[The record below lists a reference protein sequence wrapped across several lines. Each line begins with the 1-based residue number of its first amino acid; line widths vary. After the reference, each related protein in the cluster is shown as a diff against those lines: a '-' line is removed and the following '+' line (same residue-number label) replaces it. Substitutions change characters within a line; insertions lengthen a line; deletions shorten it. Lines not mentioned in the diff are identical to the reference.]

1 MEKLHVR
8 CMDMRALVGRNF
20 LRLRK
25 QKGLTQEGVAALSGY
40 TQQYVSELERG
51 LSNPTII
58 TIYELAQAIGVNYM
72 DIVRPD
78 EESP

>member
-8 CMDMRALVGRNF
+8 RMDMRALVGRNF

-78 EESP
+78 DESA

>member
-1 MEKLHVR
+1 
-8 CMDMRALVGRNF
+8 MDMRALVGRNF

-25 QKGLTQEGVAALSGY
+25 EKGLTQEQVQTLSGY

-58 TIYELAQAIGVNYM
+58 TIYELAQAIGVDYM

-78 EESP
+78 DESI